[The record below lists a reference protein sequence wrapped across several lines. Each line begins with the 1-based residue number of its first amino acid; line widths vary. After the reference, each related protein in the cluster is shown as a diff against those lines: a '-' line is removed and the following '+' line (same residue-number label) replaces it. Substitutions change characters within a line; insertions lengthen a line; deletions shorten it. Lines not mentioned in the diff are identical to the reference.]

1 LRKDEL
7 AFTLKLN
14 GSEMRTNTPWIYL
27 VAEGTSMVV
36 MQLGLLKVQYF
47 SRQNP
52 RLKPLSTFEICS
64 VVAVLWMSYI
74 ALAGIT
80 TGVLGFISPLGGT
93 DRGGEPHGRRY
104 GVVFLFYKTLWT
116 WVLHRG
122 LTFGLENVDSF
133 WTALLMDSTA
143 LRKRIKARLLEVAES
158 LRDIDWRKPLGSG
171 LIIEDA
177 QSLSDQKAC
186 QLISLERHK
195 SRDPVEGSRTLNWN
209 IAIDKKAL
217 DEMKET
223 LGPPGG
229 FGEMGFNVTGEGVS
243 FEAMGIGTRFNL
255 SFSLRKSKIGETGA
269 RSPKKKKKGL

>member
-1 LRKDEL
+1 
-7 AFTLKLN
+7 
-14 GSEMRTNTPWIYL
+14 
-27 VAEGTSMVV
+27 MVV
-36 MQLGLLKVQYF
+36 MQLGLLKVQYY

-64 VVAVLWMSYI
+64 VVAILWMSYI
-74 ALAGIT
+74 VLAGIT
-80 TGVLGFISPLGGT
+80 TGVLGFISPFGAS
-93 DRGGEPHGRRY
+93 DRGGEHDRRRY

-116 WVLHRG
+116 WVLHQG

-143 LRKRIKARLLEVAES
+143 IRKKIETRLLEVAES
-158 LRDIDWRKPLGSG
+158 LRDIDWRKSLRPG
-171 LIIEDA
+171 LIIESSQGLGDK
-177 QSLSDQKAC
+177 KAS

-195 SRDPVEGSRTLNWN
+195 SRDPIEGARTLTWN

-255 SFSLRKSKIGETGA
+255 SFSLRKSKSGEPGT
-269 RSPKKKKKGL
+269 RSPQKRKKTL